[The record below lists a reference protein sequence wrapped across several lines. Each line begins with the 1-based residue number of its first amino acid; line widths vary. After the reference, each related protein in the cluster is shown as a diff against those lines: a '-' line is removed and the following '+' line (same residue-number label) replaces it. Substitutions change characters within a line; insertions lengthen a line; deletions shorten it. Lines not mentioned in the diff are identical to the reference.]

1 MDNENYFKPETK
13 IDDAL
18 QREIDEAFGDMNL
31 ADLLDAE
38 DKKETG
44 QRGTG
49 VGVRKGKVIA
59 IHGDDIFVDVG
70 GRSEGLLP
78 ADQFRD
84 EPLPVVGET
93 IEVVIEKFDSN
104 EGILRLSRDG
114 AVQAA
119 SWETIEV
126 GQIVEGR
133 VTGHNKG
140 GLELVVN
147 GIDAFMPISQID
159 IARIEDLTPY
169 TNEKLECLI
178 SEVDHR
184 EGNLIVSRRD
194 LMKKRQGELADELW
208 ETLHEGKVLQGTVR
222 TIMPYGAFVDIGG
235 CDGLLHI
242 RDMAHSRVEKPEDI
256 VHVGQELEVKVLSI
270 DKDEKRIGL
279 GLKQTLADPWDGA
292 EGRWGVGETFSGRI
306 TNLASFGAFV
316 ELEPGVEGL
325 IPIGELSFRRIGHPK
340 EVVNAGDV
348 VKVRILNVDSE
359 QQRMSLSIKQA
370 GEDPWVGA
378 SVRWAAGSNVEGT
391 VTRTTDFGAFVELAP
406 GVEGLIHIS
415 QLSDKRIATV
425 TSVVSVGQTVT
436 ARVVEVDEERRRI
449 GLSMKPESSGSSEA
463 ASEGTLADLEAI
475 QNKPERKRK
484 KPLKGGIESG
494 TAKTRFGDL
503 NMG

>member
-1 MDNENYFKPETK
+1 MDDENYYRPEIK
-13 IDDAL
+13 LDDAL
-18 QREIDEAFGDMNL
+18 QREIDEALNGVNL
-31 ADLLDAE
+31 GNILDSVE
-38 DKKETG
+38 TKESG

-84 EPLPVVGET
+84 EPLPVVGDV
-93 IEVVIEKFDSN
+93 IEVVIEKFDRN
-104 EGILRLSRDG
+104 DGILRLSRDG

-119 SWETIEV
+119 TWETIQV
-126 GQIVEGR
+126 GQLVEGR

-140 GLELVVN
+140 GLELIVN

-159 IARIEDLTPY
+159 LARVEELAPY
-169 TNEKLECLI
+169 MNEKLECLI
-178 SEVDHR
+178 SKVDHR

-194 LMKKRQGELADELW
+194 LMKRSQAELAEELW
-208 ETLHEGKVLQGTVR
+208 KTLHEGKVILGTVR

-256 VHVGQELEVKVLSI
+256 VHVGQKLEVKVLSV

-292 EGRWGVGETFSGRI
+292 EGKWAIGETFSGRV

-316 ELEPGVEGL
+316 ELESGVEGL
-325 IPIGELSFRRIGHPK
+325 IPIGEMSFRRIAHPK
-340 EVVNAGDV
+340 EIVSTGDV
-348 VKVRILNVDSE
+348 VKVRILNVDVE
-359 QQRMSLSIKQA
+359 QKRMSLSIKQA

-378 SVRWAAGSNVEGT
+378 SVRWPVGSNVTGT
-391 VTRTTDFGAFVELAP
+391 VTRTADFGAFVELAP
-406 GVEGLIHIS
+406 GIEGLIHIS
-415 QLSDKRIATV
+415 QLSDKRLSTV
-425 TSVVSVGQTVT
+425 TSIVSVGQSVT
-436 ARVVEVDEERRRI
+436 ARVVEVDEDRRRI
-449 GLSMKPESSGSSEA
+449 GLSMKSQSSDSAQA
-463 ASEGTLADLEAI
+463 AAEGTLADLAAV
-475 QNKPERKRK
+475 QNKPECKRK
-484 KPLKGGIESG
+484 KPLKGGIEGGS
-494 TAKTRFGDL
+494 TRTRFGDL